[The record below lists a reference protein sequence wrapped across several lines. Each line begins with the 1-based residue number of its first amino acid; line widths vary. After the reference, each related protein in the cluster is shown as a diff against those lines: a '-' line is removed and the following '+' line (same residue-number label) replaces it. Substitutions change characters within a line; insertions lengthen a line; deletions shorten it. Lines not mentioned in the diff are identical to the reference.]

1 MNYKDKLLK
10 IRVLEPTEKILA
22 AAKEKRY
29 HRRVYSSHRSTP
41 LIKIVIFLESH
52 SLYRNGKKYNLADHN

>member
-22 AAKEKRY
+22 AAKEKRKKPVNRKFNY
-29 HRRVYSSHRSTP
+29 DPAQSELDLFIY
-41 LIKIVIFLESH
+41 K
-52 SLYRNGKKYNLADHN
+52 GKRLK